1 MEVMTMEMARKRI
14 FGFAQLMEA
23 LPLRSAVARRAVWT
37 LPWYGP
43 AEAGALQAE
52 LARQRTCGAFCER
65 ADARALAHFKRH
77 LEQTPD
83 LQPTFRQLR
92 EERGA
97 LDDIQL
103 FELKNW
109 LLPMGES
116 ARFARQSGI
125 DLAPIPDLEAA
136 LDLLDPLKERL
147 PSFYIYDAY
156 DPQLPVLRRQLKTLV
171 AAEEDGDFAD
181 AGAAL
186 RDRPHSGTG
195 AGGGPA
201 GGPRSTENNEAS
213 RLEIEERLA
222 ETERTVRTA
231 LSRQLRDYLPAL
243 EAALKTLVAWDFLMA
258 KTEWAQAQG
267 CVCPEIVGDA
277 AIGAVA
283 ATGAA
288 VGATA
293 CPALTYNGLFYPPLF
308 QQCRAQ
314 GRPYQTVDIALE
326 NDACLL
332 TGANMSGKTILI
344 KALALAQTLAQ
355 FGFFV
360 PASAA
365 RLRLFDEVCRIVGDE
380 QNEGRGLSSF
390 GAEILALHEVLQKL
404 RQGRR
409 VLFLA
414 DELARTT
421 NPTEGSAIVCAF
433 FDLWRQL
440 RTEQGAGAGPDTAS
454 DTAAGFGSAALV
466 STHYETVGNAPR
478 RLRVKGLDTA
488 RWTEACRD
496 RATAVPGAAED
507 RTADALAQL
516 QNFMDYGVEEVRAD
530 SPAEMQ
536 ALDVAACLSVDAELL
551 DAARRRIRHS
561 GDHSGNGHHD
571 DHGGRHGNNR
581 HDHNT
586 DLDTDRNRSQTP
598 LG

>member
-14 FGFAQLMEA
+14 FGFAQLMDA

-43 AEAGALQAE
+43 AGAGALQAE

-125 DLAPIPDLEAA
+125 DLDPIPDLEAA

-156 DPQLPVLRRQLKTLV
+156 DPQLPVLRRQLKALV
-171 AAEEDGDFAD
+171 AAEEEGDFA
-181 AGAAL
+181 
-186 RDRPHSGTG
+186 GTG
-195 AGGGPA
+195 GRPA

-213 RLEIEERLA
+213 RLDIEERLT
-222 ETERTVRTA
+222 ETEHAVRTA

-243 EAALKTLVAWDFLMA
+243 EAALKTLVAWDFLLA

-267 CVCPEIVGDA
+267 CVCPEIVDGLNGDA
-277 AIGAVA
+277 VA
-283 ATGAA
+283 ADGTATGAA
-288 VGATA
+288 DETAPTA
-293 CPALTYNGLFYPPLF
+293 CPALTYTGLFYPPLF

-314 GRPYQTVDIALE
+314 GRPYQTVDIALA

-360 PASAA
+360 PAAAA
-365 RLRLFDEVCRIVGDE
+365 RLKLFDDVCRIVGDE

-409 VLFLA
+409 LLFLA

-440 RTEQGAGAGPDTAS
+440 RTEQGAGSAPDTAS

-496 RATAVPGAAED
+496 RATAMPGAAED
-507 RTADALAQL
+507 RTADALTQL

-536 ALDVAACLSVDAELL
+536 ALDVAACLGVDAELL
-551 DAARRRIRHS
+551 DAARRRL
-561 GDHSGNGHHD
+561 
-571 DHGGRHGNNR
+571 HGGGAQHGG
-581 HDHNT
+581 HGGDGHAP
-586 DLDTDRNRSQTP
+586 DSDRNRHQTP